1 MGPWPPTHL
10 AEGDTLRRTRC
21 LMGRLFTSAGESGGV
36 GGEREGRLE
45 PASPAGVLFVV
56 GWGGRPEPA
65 SPAGE
70 LFDVGW
76 GGRLLEAP
84 AGAEELLVE
93 GSYG

>member
-21 LMGRLFTSAGESGGV
+21 LMGRLFTSDGESGGV

-45 PASPAGVLFVV
+45 PASPAGV
-56 GWGGRPEPA
+56 
-65 SPAGE
+65 